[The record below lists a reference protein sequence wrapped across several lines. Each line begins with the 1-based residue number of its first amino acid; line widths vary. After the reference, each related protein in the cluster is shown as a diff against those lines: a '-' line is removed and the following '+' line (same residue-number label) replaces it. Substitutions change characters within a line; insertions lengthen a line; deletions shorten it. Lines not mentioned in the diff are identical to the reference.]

1 MPKAKAKK
9 TSKEVWEELDSKWS
23 GWRGFQRRN
32 PLTASWISF
41 AVGAVVG
48 ATAIFVSE
56 AILLVEAIS
65 IWIM

>member
-1 MPKAKAKK
+1 MAKAKAKK

-48 ATAIFVSE
+48 AAAVW
-56 AILLVEAIS
+56 V
-65 IWIM
+65 W

>member
-1 MPKAKAKK
+1 MAKAKK
-9 TSKEVWEELDSKWS
+9 TIKEELDSKWS

-48 ATAIFVSE
+48 AAAVW
-56 AILLVEAIS
+56 V
-65 IWIM
+65 W

>member
-9 TSKEVWEELDSKWS
+9 TIKEVREELDSKWS

-48 ATAIFVSE
+48 AAAV
-56 AILLVEAIS
+56 
-65 IWIM
+65 WIM